1 MSFSDA
7 FDSAGNNTGNRKPGS
22 GLAGFDSVAAAEEY
36 KPLPAGIYTARIVS
50 GTFTQTKAGADAYKI
65 AFEIDEGEHRRRRL
79 FRIWTFSEKA
89 IAYTKRDL
97 AAFGLTTSQALLAA
111 YPPMGREYFVRLTVA
126 LQRGD
131 DGREF
136 NDVKRIDVLRSEES
150 PAAKFLIDPAT
161 PEGGTP

>member
-22 GLAGFDSVAAAEEY
+22 GLAGFDSVTAAAEY
-36 KPLPAGIYTARIVS
+36 QPLPPGIYVCRIVS
-50 GTFTQTKAGADAYKI
+50 GSIMQTKRGDDAYRMN
-65 AFEIDEGEHRRRRL
+65 FEVTEGEHSRRRL
-79 FRIWTFSEKA
+79 SRIWTLSEKA
-89 IAYTKRDL
+89 IGYSKRDL
-97 AAFGLTTSQALLAA
+97 AAFGLTTSQALLSPF
-111 YPPMGREYFVRLTVA
+111 PPMGREYFVRLTVA

>member
-1 MSFSDA
+1 MSFSSA
-7 FDSAGNNTGNRKPGS
+7 FNSAPAGAPSTPGS
-22 GLAGFDSVAAAEEY
+22 GLTGFDSVAAAEEY
-36 KPLPAGIYTARIVS
+36 KPLPPGIYVCRIVS
-50 GTFTQTKAGADAYKI
+50 GSIMQTKAGADAYKI
-65 AFEIDEGEHRRRRL
+65 AFEIDEGEHRRRRVS
-79 FRIWTFSEKA
+79 RIWTLSEKA
-89 IAYTKRDL
+89 IAYAKRDL
-97 AAFGLTTSQALLAA
+97 AAFGLTTSQALLSPF
-111 YPPMGREYFVRLTVA
+111 PPMGREYFVRLTVA